1 MRLFLRDALATDV
14 PSRPEQS
21 SRRNVTG
28 VNMGPGVGLPGAGCS
43 QKLSAALRRGKWS
56 AGEPIAEF

>member
-1 MRLFLRDALATDV
+1 VHLVDAGADMRLL
-14 PSRPEQS
+14 QS

-28 VNMGPGVGLPGAGCS
+28 VSVRSGVGLPGAGCS